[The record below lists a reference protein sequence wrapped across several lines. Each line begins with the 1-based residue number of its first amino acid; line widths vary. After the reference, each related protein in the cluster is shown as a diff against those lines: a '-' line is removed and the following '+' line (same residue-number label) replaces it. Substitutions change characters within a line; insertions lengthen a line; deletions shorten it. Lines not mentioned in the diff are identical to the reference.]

1 MLHEDTTPATM
12 TIVLAMGPKLL
23 AKSALEMTLPTK
35 DRGGYTSEEVSQL
48 CTDAT
53 QAIKRSEVEYEEVR

>member
-23 AKSALEMTLPTK
+23 AKSALERNFPTK
-35 DRGGYTSEEVSQL
+35 DREDYNSREVSQL

-53 QAIKRSEVEYEEVR
+53 QVIKRSEVEYEEVR